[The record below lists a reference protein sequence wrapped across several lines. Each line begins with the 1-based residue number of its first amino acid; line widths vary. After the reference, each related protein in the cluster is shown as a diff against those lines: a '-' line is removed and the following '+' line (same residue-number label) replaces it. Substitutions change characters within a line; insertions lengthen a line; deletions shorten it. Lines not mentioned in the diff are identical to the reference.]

1 MSRIFFVAVSGL
13 LMCAGAAPVAQDSTM
28 ARTKAAELSRAWA
41 AIGQGEYARAEQ
53 FAAAALRR
61 DPADHAAI
69 SVSIAATIGGGKPI
83 PALDGYEQWLQRTR
97 HEDAFLLV
105 PIAAGTLADIAAG
118 TDVGLAVEAMSKL
131 AGSDADAARTVLA
144 KRTAEPAFDGVRAA
158 LGDKTAAARVV
169 EGFSAESSREKLL
182 ALRATEGVDDIP
194 AAAVAPLL
202 TDTAPPVRVAA
213 IELVARTQGAGAAET
228 LRPLLADPDPFVQAT
243 AAVALGRLGDPSGIE
258 RLTSMLDSPIGDT
271 AAMAAGVL
279 KERGVDVSA
288 AAARIL
294 ADPNAN
300 PLTRLSAV
308 PLLTDLARAHALLSD
323 AVSDAN
329 PAIRARAAQLLAPVT
344 ADLPLLRKLLRDAS
358 PEVKLRA
365 AVTLLGLSR
374 PPAR

>member
-1 MSRIFFVAVSGL
+1 
-13 LMCAGAAPVAQDSTM
+13 M

-169 EGFSAESSREKLL
+169 EGFSAENSREKLL